1 MGCRR
6 MGPAL
11 LPLLFLTGCGPS
23 VEGYVDDPEA
33 RREMLA
39 DCATLEVD
47 PTEDERCAMA
57 AEAEAIA
64 AKRAIED
71 AFRGD

>member
-1 MGCRR
+1 MRCGR
-6 MGPAL
+6 MGAAL
-11 LPLLFLTGCGPS
+11 LPLLFLAGCGPS
-23 VEGYVDDPEA
+23 VEGYVDDA
-33 RREMLA
+33 DSRREMLA
-39 DCATLEVD
+39 ECATLAVD

-71 AFRGD
+71 AFSGD